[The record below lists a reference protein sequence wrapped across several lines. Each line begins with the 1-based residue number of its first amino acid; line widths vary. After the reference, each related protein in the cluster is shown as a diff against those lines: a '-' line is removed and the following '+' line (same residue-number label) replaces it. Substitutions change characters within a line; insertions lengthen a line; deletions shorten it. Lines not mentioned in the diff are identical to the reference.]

1 MENKPKQLSV
11 IFIAN
16 EFINLYKE
24 RNERLSSNKL
34 QRLVYLSYGIYLYL
48 YNIPFKEKFEAWSN
62 NPVCRELYFSIKESN
77 HDRSNIINNLTEY
90 FNYSNDIDYEAYNIR
105 NYLVNYIYIFTLMIG
120 LLINYHY

>member
-90 FNYSNDIDYEAYNIR
+90 INYSNDIDYEAYNIR
-105 NYLVNYIYIFTLMIG
+105 NYLVNYIYIY
-120 LLINYHY
+120 LL